1 MDFSK
6 YKKLEKQLETNSFEL
21 NFGTLDKTLYW
32 FSFLGN
38 IAIIYFSYYFFAD
51 VVNSIPDLAG
61 IKANIFLTFA
71 ILIMT
76 GYELFKRFAFEQFII
91 SIFKNK
97 QLTAG
102 VIGGGLTVLLL
113 TAGSF
118 YLSLNGSHRWIDRST
133 QITAAVDSNTNKTTD
148 SIANTYQ
155 QRIALKEQQIQAIQQ
170 NDNDGV
176 LSRRQQSNVKKLEED
191 VKAYEKERDERIAKA
206 ENKTGLSTKNQ
217 LEKNKENS
225 TLLLFLTFFLEIVV
239 LVGVG
244 FRGYYTIGAYNETK
258 ELYSTP
264 KYKQLEECL
273 QLLSIVF
280 VKGKKRKNDPLIP
293 ATKLKSA
300 VSTQKL
306 NITQKTIKDFY
317 NLMDELE
324 ITKAESR
331 RRKVY
336 NVDYETAKKLMQQA
350 FID

>member
-61 IKANIFLTFA
+61 IKATIFLTFA
-71 ILIMT
+71 VLIMT

-97 QLTAG
+97 RLTAG
-102 VIGGGLTVLLL
+102 IIGGGLIVISL

-118 YLSLNGSHRWIDRST
+118 YLSLNGSHRWIDRSV
-133 QITAAVDSNTNKTTD
+133 QITANVESITNKVAD
-148 SIANTYQ
+148 SISNIYQ
-155 QRIALKEQQIQAIQQ
+155 QRITLKEQQIQAIQA
-170 NDNDGV
+170 NDEDGV
-176 LSRRQQSNVKKLEED
+176 LNKRQQNNVKKLEED
-191 VKAYEKERDERIAKA
+191 VKAYEAERDQRVTKV
-206 ENKTGLSTKNQ
+206 ENKTGLSTQTQ
-217 LEKNKENS
+217 LDKNKENN
-225 TLLLFLTFFLEIVV
+225 LLLTFLTFFLELVV
-239 LVGVG
+239 LIGVG
-244 FRGYYTIGAYNETK
+244 FRGYYTLGAYNETK
-258 ELYSTP
+258 DLFSTS
-264 KYKQLEECL
+264 KYRQLEECL
-273 QLLSIVF
+273 QLLSIIY
-280 VKGKKRKNDPLIP
+280 VKGKKRKNDIIIP

-306 NITQKTIKDFY
+306 NITQKGIKDFY
-317 NLMDELE
+317 NLLDELE
-324 ITKAESR
+324 IIKAENR

>member
-21 NFGTLDKTLYW
+21 NFSTLDKTLYW

-61 IKANIFLTFA
+61 IKAVIFLTFA
-71 ILIMT
+71 VLIMT

-97 QLTAG
+97 HLTAG
-102 VIGGGLTVLLL
+102 IIGGGLAVISL

-133 QITAAVDSNTNKTTD
+133 QITANIDSTTNKAAD
-148 SIANTYQ
+148 SISNIYL
-155 QRIALKEQQIQAIQQ
+155 QRIKLKEQQIQAIQT
-170 NDNDGV
+170 NDEDGV
-176 LSRRQQSNVKKLEED
+176 LNKRQQNNVKKLEED
-191 VKAYEKERDERIAKA
+191 VKAYEAERDQRVTKV
-206 ENKTGLSTKNQ
+206 ENKTGLSTQTQ
-217 LEKNKENS
+217 LDKNKENN
-225 TLLLFLTFFLEIVV
+225 LLLTFLTFFLELVV
-239 LVGVG
+239 LIGVG
-244 FRGYYTIGAYNETK
+244 FRGYYTLGAYNETK
-258 ELYSTP
+258 DLFSTP
-264 KYKQLEECL
+264 KYRQLEECL
-273 QLLSIVF
+273 QLLSIVY
-280 VKGKKRKNDPLIP
+280 VKGKKRKNDIIIP

-306 NITQKTIKDFY
+306 NITQKGIKDFY
-317 NLMDELE
+317 NLLDELE
-324 ITKAESR
+324 IIKAENR

-336 NVDYETAKKLMQQA
+336 NVDYETARKLMQQA

>member
-61 IKANIFLTFA
+61 TKANIFLLFA

-91 SIFKNK
+91 SVFKNK
-97 QLTAG
+97 QLTIG
-102 VIGGGLTVLLL
+102 VISGGLVVLLL

-133 QITAAVDSNTNKTTD
+133 QITATVDSNANKTTD
-148 SIANTYQ
+148 SIANIYQ

-176 LSRRQQSNVKKLEED
+176 LSRRQQNNVKKLEED
-191 VKAYEKERDERIAKA
+191 VKAYEKERDERITKA
-206 ENKTGLSTKNQ
+206 ENKTGLSTQTQ
-217 LEKNKENS
+217 LEKNQENN
-225 TLLLFLTFFLEIVV
+225 LLLTFLTFFLELVV
-239 LVGVG
+239 LIGVG
-244 FRGYYTIGAYNETK
+244 FRGYYTIGTYNETK
-258 ELYSTP
+258 DLFSTP
-264 KYKQLEECL
+264 KYRQLEECL
-273 QLLSIVF
+273 QLLSIVY
-280 VKGKKRKNDPLIP
+280 VKGKKRKNDAIIP
-293 ATKLKSA
+293 VTKLKSA

-306 NITQKTIKDFY
+306 NITQKAIKDFY

-324 ITKAESR
+324 ITKAENR
-331 RRKVY
+331 RRRVY
-336 NVDYETAKKLMQQA
+336 NTDYETAKKLMQQA

>member
-1 MDFSK
+1 MEFSK

-61 IKANIFLTFA
+61 IRATIFLVFA

-76 GYELFKRFAFEQFII
+76 GYEFFKRFAFEQFIV
-91 SIFKNK
+91 SVFKNK
-97 QLTAG
+97 KLTAG
-102 VIGGGLTVLLL
+102 IIGGAITVLAL
-113 TAGSF
+113 TGGSF

-133 QITAAVDSNTNKTTD
+133 QITAAVDSTATQATD
-148 SIANTYQ
+148 NITATYQ
-155 QRIALKEQQIQAIQQ
+155 QRITLKEQQIQAIQT
-170 NDNDGV
+170 NDEDGV
-176 LSRRQQSNVKKLEED
+176 QNKRQQNNVKKLEED
-191 VKAYEKERDERIAKA
+191 VKVYEAERDQRVTKV
-206 ENKTGLSTKNQ
+206 ENKTGLSTQTQ
-217 LEKNKENS
+217 LDKNKENN
-225 TLLLFLTFFLEIVV
+225 LLLTFLTFFLELVV
-239 LVGVG
+239 LIGVG
-244 FRGYYTIGAYNETK
+244 FRGYYTLGAYNETK
-258 ELYSTP
+258 DLFSTP
-264 KYKQLEECL
+264 KYRQLEECL
-273 QLLSIVF
+273 QLLSIVY
-280 VKGKKRKNDPLIP
+280 VKGKKRKNDVIIP

-306 NITQKTIKDFY
+306 NITQKAIKDFY
-317 NLMDELE
+317 NLLDELE
-324 ITKAESR
+324 IIKAENR